1 MLAGSTVGGSATPRG
16 PHYISWAAAH
26 GGLRDV
32 HQASGRTAGCGWRPR
47 LMRTMACLALIW
59 LAGCA
64 SLTKKAPQASLEPWP
79 EIRSDVRMEN
89 LRARMYEY
97 SITFAAEV
105 DLAGTAIER
114 RTADATVRR
123 NAVLWKVRA
132 VPEMRKACFRLEPI
146 AALIDAWTFARQM
159 DQFWSGGAGAD
170 AFGTFQPE
178 AVEVSRR
185 LVDQVRTIGNSIA
198 VSPEAAAD
206 FERRVIDSWLTAH
219 PLRDT
224 SFARESPMARF
235 ADQSRASGDT
245 LQSVGTMEDLAIGVT
260 QQARIYLADLPRQI
274 RGELDLMRYDI
285 LTAEDVRAPGR
296 PARERRGSNRI
307 ASTAETISPLVLN
320 ERRIVLD
327 ELNRQRALVM
337 GAVSLEREQ
346 AIAAIVRA
354 FAVERGELIRNIEAE
369 RLATLEWGTAERREA
384 IAEVRRELAGSI
396 DALRGERALVEDHL
410 RHAIDLIFLRVALFL
425 VAAVVL
431 APLVAHAYARVW
443 PRRWREP
450 THRAP
455 RPSARSRSCTPH
467 APMGP
472 SDLPGASCCPCG
484 T

>member
-1 MLAGSTVGGSATPRG
+1 
-16 PHYISWAAAH
+16 
-26 GGLRDV
+26 
-32 HQASGRTAGCGWRPR
+32 
-47 LMRTMACLALIW
+47 MRTVACLALIC

-64 SLTKKAPQASLEPWP
+64 SLTQKAPQANLAPWP

-105 DLAGTAIER
+105 DLAATAIER
-114 RTADATVRR
+114 RTTDATVRR

-132 VPEMRKACFRLEPI
+132 IPEMRKACFRLEPI

-170 AFGTFQPE
+170 ALGTLQPE

-285 LTAEDVRAPGR
+285 LTAEDVSALQGDLHVS
-296 PARERRGSNRI
+296 AAAANRI

-337 GAVSLEREQ
+337 SAVSLEREQ
-346 AIAAIVRA
+346 AIAGIVRA

-369 RLATLEWGTAERREA
+369 RLATLEWGSAERREA
-384 IAEVRRELAGSI
+384 IAEVHRELAGSI
-396 DALRGERALVEDHL
+396 DALRGERALVEEHL

-443 PRRWREP
+443 PRRWRDDGGA
-450 THRAP
+450 R
-455 RPSARSRSCTPH
+455 RPDARTY
-467 APMGP
+467 
-472 SDLPGASCCPCG
+472 
-484 T
+484 